1 MPRKKYTYQELVKLK
16 KEVQDLYYN
25 IGRDWDNRGKRY
37 PYKDRETGKRY
48 TEKQYLAVR
57 HKFYDLNNKVREI
70 ELNKRKELAAKLEGL
85 VTAFIVM
92 DKRQNPG
99 LYPDWL
105 SFSID
110 GTYGGIDYNPV
121 INWEKWTSTDRP
133 VTREKIR
140 NVRFRVQRFWDL
152 YIQPEIRVSINS
164 SNYPRFEPY
173 GAFQA
178 FMKDEVNKK
187 LKPQLKSE
195 YGRALSSLIF
205 RMRENGRFIIQIQPR
220 IKRDLYRSWSYQ
232 SRIEDTIKDFL
243 SEYGLKQHQHYE
255 FSGDRD

>member
-1 MPRKKYTYQELVKLK
+1 MPRKKYTYEELVKLK
-16 KEVQDLYYN
+16 NEAQDLYYS

-37 PYKDRETGKRY
+37 PYKDRNTGKRY

-57 HKFYDLNNKVREI
+57 EKFYDLDNKVREI
-70 ELNKRKELAAKLEGL
+70 ELNKRKELASKLEGL

-92 DKRQNPG
+92 DKRQNPEI
-99 LYPDWL
+99 YPDWL
-105 SFSID
+105 SFEVNA
-110 GTYGGIDYNPV
+110 TYGGIDYNPY

-133 VTREKIR
+133 NTRENIR
-140 NVRFRVQRFWDL
+140 NIRWRVERFWAL
-152 YIQPEIRVSINS
+152 YVRPEISVSLNS

-187 LKPQLKSE
+187 LKPKLKSL
-195 YGRALSSLIF
+195 YGRTLRSLIF

-220 IKRDLYRSWSYQ
+220 LNRETYRSWSYE
-232 SRIEDTIKDFL
+232 REIEKTIKNFL
-243 SEYGLKQHQHYE
+243 SEYGLKENQHYE